1 LTCATRTKKIKIFG
15 TQSIL
20 PVSCHHG
27 AVTEHISTK
36 GTFMIQRI
44 QSIQSIHSTRRSVA
58 ALVIVAAALASGAL
72 ALARTSAEDPPK
84 TQTAGTASTSGTA
97 STPEECSTVVFNIT
111 SGPDNLLAVTTAFHV
126 AEEALADNRRVIL
139 FFNLAGMNV
148 PLKRFPQD
156 LRVGRDRPVWTLL
169 NDLMS
174 HGAQV
179 LVARGQVE
187 ALGMYE
193 ADFVDGAQVA
203 PYAGNIF
210 AKMTKNTVV
219 FTY

>member
-1 LTCATRTKKIKIFG
+1 
-15 TQSIL
+15 
-20 PVSCHHG
+20 
-27 AVTEHISTK
+27 
-36 GTFMIQRI
+36 MIHR
-44 QSIQSIHSTRRSVA
+44 TRRSAA
-58 ALVIVAAALASGAL
+58 ALVIVAAALASGAF
-72 ALARTSAEDPPK
+72 ALARTNAEDPPK
-84 TQTAGTASTSGTA
+84 AQTTA

-111 SGPDNLLAVTTAFHV
+111 SGPDNLLAVATAFHV

-179 LVARGQVE
+179 LVARGQLE

-193 ADFVDGAQVA
+193 ADFVDGTQFA